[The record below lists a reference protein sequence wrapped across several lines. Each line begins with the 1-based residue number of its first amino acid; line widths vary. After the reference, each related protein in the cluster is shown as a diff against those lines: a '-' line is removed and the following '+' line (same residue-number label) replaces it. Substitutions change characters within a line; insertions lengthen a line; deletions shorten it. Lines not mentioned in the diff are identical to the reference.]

1 MSHCNKRGNPELE
14 KELAARRTLPYFS
27 SGYLQTHQ
35 HHRETWVLW
44 SVTDTFDSC
53 AFPVWMLCV
62 SVSSST
68 PGPIRKTAIACP
80 SLWTYFGSSQQTS
93 PSWKSVRQ
101 RREHQTGYSCPQS
114 KNSMFSY
121 IFKPVSLKVPLSPF
135 LFFSALSSLFHSH
148 AHGRLPTLSM
158 SFPPT
163 ACWSF
168 EFKSLLYASVCPHTC
183 IFLLLDLSSAGPSI
197 SSASHPQSLQLHLHS
212 PWHTKEVYLRRQPET
227 RAKSWEQIDCLSQSQ
242 HRAGAFV
249 LLRPCPIFQ

>member
-14 KELAARRTLPYFS
+14 KELAARRTLPYSS

-35 HHRETWVLW
+35 HHRETSVLW

-68 PGPIRKTAIACP
+68 PSPIRKTAIACP

-101 RREHQTGYSCPQS
+101 RREHQTEYSCPQS

-148 AHGRLPTLSM
+148 AHVG
-158 SFPPT
+158 FPLCP
-163 ACWSF
+163 CLF
-168 EFKSLLYASVCPHTC
+168 HPLYVEVLNLNHFCMLLYAHTHAFSYSWTSPLQDPA
-183 IFLLLDLSSAGPSI
+183 IPL
-197 SSASHPQSLQLHLHS
+197 HPTHS
-212 PWHTKEVYLRRQPET
+212 PCSYTCTVHGTPK
-227 RAKSWEQIDCLSQSQ
+227 KSIWEDSLKQELKVGKKLTVCHNPSTGQ
-242 HRAGAFV
+242 G
-249 LLRPCPIFQ
+249 LLFS